1 MKNLLHISC
10 EKATMLVCKREDSP
24 LLFGDS
30 FRLSIHLTICTACR
44 LFAKQNNI
52 INESLRNNTQNLDVK
67 LPEEKKKQIKELLVK
82 GEE

>member
-24 LLFGDS
+24 LLFGDR

-52 INESLRNNTQNLDVK
+52 INESLKNSTQNLDVK
-67 LPEEKKKQIKELLVK
+67 LTEDKKKQIKDLLVK
-82 GEE
+82 GAE